1 MRYTQLDSLRGLAAC
16 AVVLCHAGNI
26 LPGVYDRPHELWWL
40 TMTPLALLRAGY
52 AAVIFFFVLSG
63 FVLALPFLKGPV
75 AYPGFV
81 ARRICRIWIP
91 YATAMIIA
99 VCCAI
104 WFYPNPVPELSSWA
118 NRPLGPPNAEL
129 MLDHLLLVGTFP
141 NGMYNPVIWSL
152 VHEMRISLVFPLL
165 VLVLRLG
172 AWWRVLGAAAT
183 LSVASLIVERLPIW
197 SGPTD
202 VPMTVHYAGLFVLGM
217 LLAREM
223 PKLQALYAGLSFR
236 TKAWL
241 WLLALICYGHQAW
254 IFPYSRFQ
262 HIPFYRD
269 GLIAVGV
276 TLFIIFALSP
286 SRFSAWLE
294 RKPLVFLGKV
304 SYSIYLYHAIIL
316 LSLVHS
322 FFGKIPLGLL
332 WIATGL
338 LTFAIAALAYHLIEV
353 PSIWLGRFFRLHR
366 KLPSTQPVIVPVSV
380 GNLSDAG

>member
-1 MRYTQLDSLRGLAAC
+1 M
-16 AVVLCHAGNI
+16 
-26 LPGVYDRPHELWWL
+26 WWL
-40 TMTPLALLRAGY
+40 TMTPLALLRAGH

-75 AYPGFV
+75 GYPSFV

-91 YATAMIIA
+91 YATAMVVA
-99 VCCAI
+99 MCCAI

-118 NRPLGPPNAEL
+118 NRSLAPPSTEM

-141 NGMYNPVIWSL
+141 NGTYNPVIWSL

-172 AWWRVLGAAAT
+172 AWWRILAAAAT

-202 VPMTVHYAGLFVLGM
+202 VPITLHYAGLFVLGM

-223 PKLQALYAGLSFR
+223 PKLQALYGRFSVP
-236 TKAWL
+236 TKA
-241 WLLALICYGHQAW
+241 LLGLVALVCYGHQLW
-254 IFPYSRFQ
+254 IFPSDRLAE
-262 HIPFYRD
+262 IPFYRD
-269 GLIAVGV
+269 GLTAVGISICIV
-276 TLFIIFALSP
+276 FALSP
-286 SRFSAWLE
+286 SWFSRRLE
-294 RKPLVFLGKV
+294 GKTWVFLGKI
-304 SYSIYLYHAIIL
+304 SYSVYLYHAVIL

-322 FFGKIPLGLL
+322 FYGKIPLGLL

-338 LTFAIAALAYHLIEV
+338 LTLGIAALAYQMIEV
-353 PSIWLGRFFRLHR
+353 PSIWLGRLVRFGQ
-366 KLPSTQPVIVPVSV
+366 KAPKPQPVAVLTTEKQPS
-380 GNLSDAG
+380 